1 MKKFKIINT
10 PLFRNIVNKLWMLIR
25 MLDGLLVLV
34 NKENTKML
42 SMKITIFIIMI
53 PLLKEDLK

>member
-10 PLFRNIVNKLWMLIR
+10 PLSRNIVNKLWMLIR

>member
-10 PLFRNIVNKLWMLIR
+10 PLPRNIVNKLWMLIR

>member
-10 PLFRNIVNKLWMLIR
+10 PLSRNIVNKLWMLIR

-42 SMKITIFIIMI
+42 SMKITIFNIMI